1 MNPILETPP
10 KTHPRKTYFGLA
22 ALVTGVISLLLLGA
36 HFGVAYLNISPA
48 LFSRLNILTTLFF
61 CILSPLTV
69 ILGIVGHLGKNDS
82 KPFSRTA
89 LVLGL
94 VPFFILSALMINDLS
109 N

>member
-1 MNPILETPP
+1 M
-10 KTHPRKTYFGLA
+10 
-22 ALVTGVISLLLLGA
+22 LLLGA

-69 ILGIVGHLGKNDS
+69 LLGIVGHVRKSDS
-82 KPFSRTA
+82 KPLSRTA